1 MVFKRD
7 RFDRYSNFAR
17 IGDGSLGEN
26 TFFID
31 QLFNASCHY
40 GSM

>member
-1 MVFKRD
+1 MKKKKKKKKKKING
-7 RFDRYSNFAR
+7 Y
-17 IGDGSLGEN
+17 EN

>member
-1 MVFKRD
+1 MVSFEGKEAIL
-7 RFDRYSNFAR
+7 YNKK
-17 IGDGSLGEN
+17 INGYEN

>member
-1 MVFKRD
+1 MVSFEGKEAI
-7 RFDRYSNFAR
+7 YNKK
-17 IGDGSLGEN
+17 INGYEN

>member
-1 MVFKRD
+1 MVSFEGKEAI
-7 RFDRYSNFAR
+7 FVYEKNN
-17 IGDGSLGEN
+17 GYEN